1 MPIRVEC
8 DTCFQ
13 SFKVRSKAAGK
24 KVRCP
29 GCESVLIVPRRAR
42 DEDQEFADTLGSI
55 GNQND
60 YESISDNPLPVKR
73 RPTRKKKKKKR
84 RRSSLSGEA
93 VSTEFAMQV
102 IGAVM
107 LFELALIAIRINF

>member
-29 GCESVLIVPRRAR
+29 GCESVLIVPRRTR
-42 DEDQEFADTLGSI
+42 DENKEFADTLGSI
-55 GNQND
+55 GDQSD
-60 YESISDNPLPVKR
+60 YGSSPDNPLPAKR
-73 RPTRKKKKKKR
+73 RTARKKKKKKR
-84 RRSSLSGEA
+84 KRSTLSGEA

-102 IGAVM
+102 IGGVM
-107 LFELALIAIRINF
+107 LFELVLIAIRMNF